1 MHDTNNGAGGGHSQ
15 QSSDDH
21 GHIRPQHL
29 KTLEQA
35 HAHSNGD
42 DHHEDDTQHRHFLVV
57 IRVNLVELV
66 VFVEGVL
73 LVGLLIIKVGIE
85 GVVFLVEFG
94 VRLHV
99 LLGGNSPEGGAVG
112 CANVC
117 TRVVVD
123 ISLSLGVDISLS
135 LGVIA
140 NLGELTSAGLLK
152 GAGGKTD
159 ARSRKG
165 CVVHPVK
172 FFGIVAVRESIFHRC
187 DGIDGLVSE
196 VFIGIIFV
204 SIVIGSIVAFWAR
217 DVIAC
222 ENDFRDNFFIFR
234 AATLIIG

>member
-1 MHDTNNGAGGGHSQ
+1 MHDTDNGAGGGHSQ

-57 IRVNLVELV
+57 ALVELV

-85 GVVFLVEFG
+85 GVVFFVEFG

-99 LLGGNSPEGGAVG
+99 LLGGNGPEGGTVG

-117 TRVVVD
+117 TRV
-123 ISLSLGVDISLS
+123 IVDISLS

-152 GAGGKTD
+152 SAGGKTD

-165 CVVHPVK
+165 GVVHPVK
-172 FFGIVAVRESIFHRC
+172 FFGIVAIWESIFHRC

-196 VFIGIIFV
+196 VFVGIIFV